1 MVGTLSLIKGMH
13 SPFRKVCK
21 KNVQN
26 LPKKNL
32 SVPYLKKNSW
42 ARVSWTHIHALV
54 KIPASPQF
62 RSCKSPKASMIAIE
76 HPLGNS
82 SHKAF
87 GRRAVPNKMPK
98 QTNIWAS
105 LFAFLE
111 QTPLQLSETSQRHN
125 AIVNHLKKIE
135 IRKIWKRKQTKTYNT
150 NLVAHRRQKIVCC
163 HSSGDRGVAELSPLE
178 LIKAGWPRSGK
189 TFNLP
194 IELLTKRGRNSLV
207 AFLS

>member
-1 MVGTLSLIKGMH
+1 MSRMAETPPKRAQMAENCKITSNFIVEVQHPHKVHFRWWSVHFHSLKECILH
-13 SPFRKVCK
+13 SEKCAK
-21 KNVQN
+21 KCSKFT
-26 LPKKNL
+26 KKNL

-125 AIVNHLKKIE
+125 AIVNHLKKL
-135 IRKIWKRKQTKTYNT
+135 K
-150 NLVAHRRQKIVCC
+150 
-163 HSSGDRGVAELSPLE
+163 
-178 LIKAGWPRSGK
+178 
-189 TFNLP
+189 
-194 IELLTKRGRNSLV
+194 
-207 AFLS
+207 